1 MSNGGLPKALNKAD
15 FFKGISKPEN
25 QALLNIFTNLDL
37 IDQTGHGVPLIIN
50 KYGKEAFY
58 ISNNTIIVTIPINK
72 ELLEQVDDKDDY
84 LELNETETEIYN
96 CIKENENITIPELS
110 NEANV
115 GERQVMRVLNKL
127 KEKKYIKREGSNKK
141 GFWKVL

>member
-1 MSNGGLPKALNKAD
+1 MA
-15 FFKGISKPEN
+15 
-25 QALLNIFTNLDL
+25 
-37 IDQTGHGVPLIIN
+37 
-50 KYGKEAFY
+50 
-58 ISNNTIIVTIPINK
+58 
-72 ELLEQVDDKDDY
+72 ELLSDKNNISIKVVTFAGKDKTVMLKRTEY
-84 LELNETETEIYN
+84 GMKCLISAVNEVLEYMNIINETETEIYN
-96 CIKENENITIPELS
+96 CIRENENITIPELS